1 MNYTVVSPLDYIDEN
16 ILGYNLKTRRKNK
29 FIRGGLYKL
38 KQKVFIDSSI
48 SSTFEKTY
56 RLIGIVHQI
65 GKMEFKG
72 VVMKQLTG
80 ERSNMTFTLSK
91 SQCKAL
97 HIKYQK
103 GLEVF
108 PMETKFTRIVERFP
122 NDINTVYDK
131 NDFSTYQ
138 HCPIDGTIRQIFV
151 RLDDLEKI
159 ESKKSLKLRD
169 KKTKKYYN
177 ILLKKKEYPTE
188 NDTPYIGGLT
198 VKTKEHLKA
207 QDFADRYY
215 EPKVVVRK
223 NTELDYFITI
233 EKDASVMMVITLCS
247 PVVGGF
253 TEDGFIGIDKN
264 LLKGKSFEDLF
275 EIIDIKENK

>member
-16 ILGYNLKTRRKNK
+16 TLGYNLKTRRKNK

-38 KQKVFIDSSI
+38 KQKVFIDSTI
-48 SSTFEKTY
+48 GSTFEKTY
-56 RLIGIVHQI
+56 RLVGIVHQI
-65 GKMEFKG
+65 GQMGFEG

-91 SQCKAL
+91 SQCKTL

-108 PMETKFTRIVERFP
+108 PMETKFTRIIERFP
-122 NDINTVYDK
+122 NDINEVYDK

-151 RLDDLEKI
+151 RLDDLEKV
-159 ESKKSLKLRD
+159 ESKKRLRLRD
-169 KKTKKYYN
+169 KKTRKYYN
-177 ILLKKKEYPTE
+177 ILFKKKEYPAKH
-188 NDTPYIGGLT
+188 DIPYIGGLT
-198 VKTKEHLKA
+198 VKTKEHLKS
-207 QDFADRYY
+207 QDFALRHY
-215 EPKVVVRK
+215 EPKVVVKK
-223 NTELDYFITI
+223 NTELDYFIFI

>member
-16 ILGYNLKTRRKNK
+16 TLGYNLKTRRKNK
-29 FIRGGLYKL
+29 FIRGGLYKI

-48 SSTFEKTY
+48 GSTFEKTY

-65 GKMEFKG
+65 GKMRFDG

-91 SQCKAL
+91 SQCKSL

-108 PMETKFTRIVERFP
+108 PMETKFTRIIERFP
-122 NDINTVYDK
+122 NDRNAVFDK

-159 ESKKSLKLRD
+159 DTRKSIRLRN
-169 KKTKKYYN
+169 KKTRKYYN
-177 ILLKKKEYPTE
+177 FLLKKKEYPRE
-188 NDTPYIGGLT
+188 HDILCIGGLT
-198 VKTKEHLKA
+198 VKTKVHLKS
-207 QDFADRYY
+207 QDFSDRHY
-215 EPKVVVRK
+215 EPKVLVKK

-233 EKDASVMMVITLCS
+233 AKDDSVMMVITLCS

-275 EIIDIKENK
+275 EIIDIKES

>member
-16 ILGYNLKTRRKNK
+16 TLSYNLKTRRKNK

-48 SSTFEKTY
+48 GSTFEKTY
-56 RLIGIVHQI
+56 RLVGIVHQI
-65 GKMEFKG
+65 GQMEFEG

-91 SQCKAL
+91 SQCKTL

-108 PMETKFTRIVERFP
+108 PMETKFTRIIERFP
-122 NDINTVYDK
+122 NDINEVYDK

-151 RLDDLEKI
+151 RLDDLEKV
-159 ESKKSLKLRD
+159 ESKKRLRLRD
-169 KKTKKYYN
+169 KKTRKYYN
-177 ILLKKKEYPTE
+177 ILFKKKEYPTKH
-188 NDTPYIGGLT
+188 DIPYIGGLT
-198 VKTKEHLKA
+198 VKTKEHLKS
-207 QDFADRYY
+207 QDFALRHY

-223 NTELDYFITI
+223 NTELDYFIFI